1 MEIIKLSIR
10 VLIVVMTVNSIPTFS
25 REITVITT
33 FACCIVVLLYIIKTV
48 SPAVEYIKNITE
60 SISFE
65 GTDVI
70 FKAVGVGFITQLVSD
85 IASDNGN
92 KALANQMAFA
102 GKVCILL
109 MAMPVFIRIFE
120 IIGQLL

>member
-1 MEIIKLSIR
+1 MEIIKLSIM